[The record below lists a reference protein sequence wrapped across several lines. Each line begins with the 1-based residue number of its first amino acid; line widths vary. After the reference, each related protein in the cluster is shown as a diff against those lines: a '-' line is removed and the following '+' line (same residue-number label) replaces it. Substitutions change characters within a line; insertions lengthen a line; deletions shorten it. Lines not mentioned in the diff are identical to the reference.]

1 MRKSRIATESSS
13 ANLVNLNPL
22 AGYMLLANRK
32 LSEILDR
39 TISGD
44 SICLYRLRL
53 AVNGIID
60 NFGNRFHPYCY
71 ISAHTCGVR
80 RTPIHGG
87 SD

>member
-22 AGYMLLANRK
+22 AGLPYQETAFVYSDLGQRLTELLR
-32 LSEILDR
+32 ILQPL
-39 TISGD
+39 
-44 SICLYRLRL
+44 C
-53 AVNGIID
+53 
-60 NFGNRFHPYCY
+60 PYSY

>member
-13 ANLVNLNPL
+13 ANLVNLNPR

-39 TISGD
+39 AISEG
-44 SICLYRLRL
+44 SIGLFRLRI
-53 AVNGIID
+53 AVNGIVE
-60 NFGNRFHPYCY
+60 NFGNRFHPYFY
-71 ISAHTCGVR
+71 IFAHTCGVR